1 MDDINKL
8 VEYAPII
15 IVLFMFFLQYKIFVT
30 PANMTKEFMAFEG
43 HLEEKFV
50 QKETYNVA
58 ITEIKNDIA
67 EMKEKLDKIYEK
79 LTQG

>member
-1 MDDINKL
+1 MDKWI
-8 VEYAPII
+8 EYAPIL

-43 HLEEKFV
+43 HLEKKFV

-58 ITEIKNDIA
+58 ITEIKSDIA